1 MDNMMY
7 LKFKKNRLLFQIAF
21 LEKDHIANR
30 KVLSEDTTY
39 RFVSK
44 KIITI

>member
-1 MDNMMY
+1 MDNVMY
-7 LKFKKNRLLFQIAF
+7 LNKKKSIFFLIMF
-21 LEKDHIANR
+21 LEKDHIASR
-30 KVLSEDTTY
+30 KVLPEDMAY

>member
-1 MDNMMY
+1 MMY
-7 LKFKKNRLLFQIAF
+7 LKFKKNQLLLLIVF

-30 KVLSEDTTY
+30 KVLPEDMAY

-44 KIITI
+44 KITI